1 MLRSFHSC
9 ARRLGFDRR
18 GNVIIEFALVMPVL
32 FLLLVGMLDL
42 GRYGLQKS
50 SMLQGAR
57 AGGQYALVAA
67 DDSASINTTTQNA
80 TGLTSVTATSVKF
93 CECVSGTT
101 VSCATTCSGGATP
114 KTYVT
119 VTATRA
125 FSSVLSVATLSFAGM
140 GSWSPPTSTTAS
152 VTLIVP

>member
-1 MLRSFHSC
+1 MLRSLHSC
-9 ARRLGFDRR
+9 ARQLGFDCR
-18 GNVIIEFALVMPVL
+18 GNIIIEFALVMPVL

-57 AGGQYALVAA
+57 AGGQYALVAPDETA
-67 DDSASINTTTQNA
+67 NIETTAQNA
-80 TGLTSVTATSVKF
+80 TGLTGVTATSVKF

-101 VSCATTCSGGATP
+101 VSCETTCSGGATR

-119 VTATRA
+119 VTTTKT
-125 FSSVLSVATLSFAGM
+125 FSSILSVTTLSFAGM
-140 GSWSPPTSTTAS
+140 GSWSPPTSITAS

>member
-9 ARRLGFDRR
+9 ARRFGFDRR
-18 GNVIIEFALVMPVL
+18 GNVIIEFALIMPLL

-50 SMLQGAR
+50 SMLQAAR

-67 DDSASINTTTQNA
+67 DDSTSINTTTQNA
-80 TGLTSVTATSVKF
+80 TGLTGVTATNVKF

-101 VSCATTCSGGATP
+101 VSCATTCSGGATL

-119 VTATRA
+119 VTATKA

>member
-18 GNVIIEFALVMPVL
+18 GNVLIEFALVLPVL

-50 SMLQGAR
+50 SMLQGAL
-57 AGGQYALVAA
+57 AGGQYGLVAP
-67 DDSASINTTTQNA
+67 DESANINTTAQNA
-80 TGLTSVTATSVKF
+80 TGLTGVTATSAKF

-101 VSCATTCSGGATP
+101 VSCSATCSGGATL

-119 VTATRA
+119 VTATKA
-125 FSSVLSVATLSFAGM
+125 FSSILSVTTLSFAGM